1 MTQDKIRVVIT
12 DDHEMVRRGLNM
24 FLRAYPDLELV
35 GEATSGEH
43 ALKLC
48 AEVLPDVVLMDLI
61 MPGIGGI
68 EAARQIRQR
77 FPKVQVI
84 ALSSAMD
91 SATVS
96 KALEAGVMGYLIK
109 NVSTDQ
115 LAQAIRD
122 VTQGKRALSE
132 EATQALIRAA
142 TRPTEPV
149 YRLTEREYEV
159 LHLLIEGLTNPE
171 IALKMSVSRSTVK
184 YHISSIL
191 SKLGVSNRAEA
202 VALALRHK
210 IVVERPYEN

>member
-1 MTQDKIRVVIT
+1 
-12 DDHEMVRRGLNM
+12 
-24 FLRAYPDLELV
+24 
-35 GEATSGEH
+35 
-43 ALKLC
+43 
-48 AEVLPDVVLMDLI
+48 
-61 MPGIGGI
+61 
-68 EAARQIRQR
+68 
-77 FPKVQVI
+77 
-84 ALSSAMD
+84 
-91 SATVS
+91 
-96 KALEAGVMGYLIK
+96 LIK

-142 TRPTEPV
+142 TRPNEPV

-210 IVVERPYEN
+210 IVVERPHDS